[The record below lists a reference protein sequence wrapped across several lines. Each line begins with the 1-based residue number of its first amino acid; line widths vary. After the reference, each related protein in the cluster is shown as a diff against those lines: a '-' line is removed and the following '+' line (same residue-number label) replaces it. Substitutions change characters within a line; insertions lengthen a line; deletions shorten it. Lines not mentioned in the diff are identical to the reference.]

1 MNYIRKKS
9 SIKDIKQ
16 QIVSMHSTHQD
27 DKFELLLTLI
37 LQKIRELGPIEKC
50 RFSPFDPKIKKF
62 HFLYK
67 FDFFHFLTMNSNA
80 EKNIEFNGAKKF
92 DLSLTVLQQFRNKK
106 NIFYFFCKL
115 PPLEFFFNF

>member
-50 RFSPFDPKIKKF
+50 RFSPFDPKIENF
-62 HFLYK
+62 QLLYK
-67 FDFFHFLTMNSNA
+67 LIFFFHFLTMNSS
-80 EKNIEFNGAKKF
+80 AKK
-92 DLSLTVLQQFRNKK
+92 L
-106 NIFYFFCKL
+106 
-115 PPLEFFFNF
+115 